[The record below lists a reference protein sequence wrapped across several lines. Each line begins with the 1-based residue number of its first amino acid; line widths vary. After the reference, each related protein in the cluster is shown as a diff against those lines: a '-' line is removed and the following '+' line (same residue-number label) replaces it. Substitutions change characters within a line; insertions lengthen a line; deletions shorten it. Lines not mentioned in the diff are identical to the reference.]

1 MESLGETEGAI
12 HIALEVVEFVDV
24 QPALDVVHD
33 LQKSTRVL
41 S

>member
-1 MESLGETEGAI
+1 
-12 HIALEVVEFVDV
+12 LEVIEFVDV